1 MMVRGSEPWV
11 DNRHRHAQ
19 EAKMPL
25 HFLSGIRIQH
35 LALDLQLQ
43 AQLQSPILRYCPGRP
58 SARFTT
64 TTSTIYMYLRQRR
77 RCNGG
82 TFAPV
87 LSGPTRR
94 SSLQRRARQLGPR
107 TGRFVHHSP
116 PDKLAARALARTASG
131 DIIMTSGVAP
141 LWPARPVEI
150 RDARVNN

>member
-1 MMVRGSEPWV
+1 
-11 DNRHRHAQ
+11 
-19 EAKMPL
+19 MPL

-87 LSGPTRR
+87 LSGPTRK
-94 SSLQRRARQLGPR
+94 SSLQRRHGSWDHGPAGLSTIR
-107 TGRFVHHSP
+107 RRINSP
-116 PDKLAARALARTASG
+116 RARARSHCFWRYYHDKWSGPHCGRQGLWRYEMRAS
-131 DIIMTSGVAP
+131 IIKHG
-141 LWPARPVEI
+141 RPSLSYHSCFLPG
-150 RDARVNN
+150 